1 MNAIREVIYRGK
13 SETIIILKIS
23 LKNIILIILTLIMS
37 TYDMYFSKKNKNY
50 MFNTLSQLILQ
61 ETSYDIKYDSTYIE
75 LYRLHYP
82 SIFDMIDTDE
92 ISILNK
98 ELINHIGEI
107 ILNKLKK
114 PKTIYQKVEDKK
126 SEIQIPEKKNIV
138 NIYSIHRSK
147 DSKNRFDFK
156 IQLKD
161 NHKTLSETKSFPKEF
176 WPKSITLLKE
186 QNSLFSNDTIF
197 LRFNDTDNIAFKF
210 KSKNIIGDD
219 EYYTYECLS
228 DDTIEY
234 DKILNIEIL
243 NYLLMTPCTKRDI
256 FKIRRIKNIKYE
268 NHKYTCV
275 EIKDNSFSMNQ
286 EIGLLNKD
294 KEYIRSVFSKHILD
308 DYILIECEDLKD
320 SKYILKM
327 NQNISIQI
335 LV

>member
-1 MNAIREVIYRGK
+1 
-13 SETIIILKIS
+13 
-23 LKNIILIILTLIMS
+23 MS

-61 ETSYDIKYDSTYIE
+61 ETGYDIKYDSTYIE

-82 SIFDMIDTDE
+82 GIFDMIDTDE

-114 PKTIYQKVEDKK
+114 PQTIHQKLEDKIP
-126 SEIQIPEKKNIV
+126 EIKIPEIKIPEKKNIV

-147 DSKNRFDFK
+147 DSFNRFNFK

-161 NHKTLSETKSFPKEF
+161 NPKTLTETKSFL
-176 WPKSITLLKE
+176 PKSITLLKE

-197 LRFNDTDNIAFKF
+197 IRFDDTDNISFKF

-219 EYYTYECLS
+219 EYYTYECS
-228 DDTIEY
+228 TD
-234 DKILNIEIL
+234 DKIGYEDTLHIEIL

-256 FKIRRIKNIKYE
+256 FKINKYKDIKYE

-275 EIKDNSFSMNQ
+275 EIKDNSFFVNQ

-294 KEYIRSVFSKHILD
+294 KIYMKSVFSKHILD

-335 LV
+335 LL

>member
-1 MNAIREVIYRGK
+1 
-13 SETIIILKIS
+13 
-23 LKNIILIILTLIMS
+23 MS

-50 MFNTLSQLILQ
+50 MFQTLSHLILQ
-61 ETSYDIKYDSTYIE
+61 ETGYDISNDSTYIE

-82 SIFDMIDTDE
+82 GIFDMIDTDE

-107 ILNKLKK
+107 ILHKLKK
-114 PKTIYQKVEDKK
+114 PKTIYQKFEDKIGT
-126 SEIQIPEKKNIV
+126 EIKIPEKKNIL
-138 NIYSIHRSK
+138 NIYSIQRNK
-147 DSKNRFDFK
+147 DSINRFNFK

-161 NHKTLSETKSFPKEF
+161 NPKTLQ
-176 WPKSITLLKE
+176 PKSITLLKE

-197 LRFNDTDNIAFKF
+197 LRFNDTDNISFHF
-210 KSKNIIGDD
+210 KNIKILGND
-219 EYYTYECLS
+219 EYYTYEYIT
-228 DDTIEY
+228 DDIIKY
-234 DKILNIEIL
+234 KDPLHIEIL

-268 NHKYTCV
+268 NHKYTCL
-275 EIKDNSFSMNQ
+275 EIKDNSFIVNQ

-308 DYILIECEDLKD
+308 DYILIDCEDLKD
-320 SKYILKM
+320 VKYILKM

-335 LV
+335 LI

>member
-1 MNAIREVIYRGK
+1 
-13 SETIIILKIS
+13 
-23 LKNIILIILTLIMS
+23 MS

-50 MFNTLSQLILQ
+50 MFQTLSNLILQ
-61 ETSYDIKYDSTYIE
+61 ETGYDIKDDSTYIE

-82 SIFDMIDTDE
+82 GIFDMIDTDE

-98 ELINHIGEI
+98 ELINRVGEI
-107 ILNKLKK
+107 ILHKLNQ
-114 PKTIYQKVEDKK
+114 PQTIHQKLEDKIP
-126 SEIQIPEKKNIV
+126 EIKIPEKKNIV

-147 DSKNRFDFK
+147 DSLNRFDFK

-161 NHKTLSETKSFPKEF
+161 NPKTLSETKSFPKEF
-176 WPKSITLLKE
+176 LPKSITLLKE

-197 LRFNDTDNIAFKF
+197 IRFNDTDNISFKF

-219 EYYTYECLS
+219 EYYTYECS
-228 DDTIEY
+228 TD
-234 DKILNIEIL
+234 DKIGYEDTLHIEIL
-243 NYLLMTPCTKRDI
+243 NYLLMTPCNKRDI
-256 FKIRRIKNIKYE
+256 FKIRRIKDIKYE
-268 NHKYTCV
+268 NHKYTCL
-275 EIKDNSFSMNQ
+275 EIKDNSFFMNQ

-294 KEYIRSVFSKHILD
+294 KEYIKSVFSKHILD

-335 LV
+335 LL

>member
-1 MNAIREVIYRGK
+1 
-13 SETIIILKIS
+13 
-23 LKNIILIILTLIMS
+23 MS

-50 MFNTLSQLILQ
+50 MFSTLSQLILQ
-61 ETSYDIKYDSTYIE
+61 ETGYDIKDDSTYIE

-82 SIFDMIDTDE
+82 GIFDLIDTDE

-114 PKTIYQKVEDKK
+114 PQTIHQDSEDKVVP
-126 SEIQIPEKKNIV
+126 EIKIPEKKNTI
-138 NIYSIHRSK
+138 NIYSIHREK
-147 DSKNRFDFK
+147 DSLNRFDFN

-161 NHKTLSETKSFPKEF
+161 CNKFIVKD
-176 WPKSITLLKE
+176 ITLLKE

-197 LRFNDTDNIAFKF
+197 LRLYDIDNIAFIF

-219 EYYTYECLS
+219 EYYTYECIT
-228 DDTIEY
+228 DDKIEY
-234 DKILNIEIL
+234 KKPLHIEIL
-243 NYLLMTPCTKRDI
+243 NYLLITPCKKRDI
-256 FKIRRIKNIKYE
+256 FKIKRSKDIKYE
-268 NHKYTCV
+268 NDKYTCL
-275 EIKDNSFSMNQ
+275 EIKGNSFYVNQ

-294 KEYIRSVFSKHILD
+294 KVYIQSVFSKYIID
-308 DYILIECEDLKD
+308 DYILVENIDLKD
-320 SKYILKM
+320 IKYILKM

>member
-1 MNAIREVIYRGK
+1 
-13 SETIIILKIS
+13 
-23 LKNIILIILTLIMS
+23 MS

-50 MFNTLSQLILQ
+50 MFSTLSQLILQ
-61 ETSYDIKYDSTYIE
+61 ETGYDIKDDSTYIE

-82 SIFDMIDTDE
+82 GIFDMIDTDE

-114 PKTIYQKVEDKK
+114 PQTIHQDSEDKVVP
-126 SEIQIPEKKNIV
+126 EIKIPEKKNTI
-138 NIYSIHRSK
+138 NIYSIHREK
-147 DSKNRFDFK
+147 DSLNRFDFN

-161 NHKTLSETKSFPKEF
+161 CNKFIVKD
-176 WPKSITLLKE
+176 ITLLKE

-197 LRFNDTDNIAFKF
+197 LRLYDIDNIAFIF

-219 EYYTYECLS
+219 EYYTYECIT
-228 DDTIEY
+228 DDKIEY
-234 DKILNIEIL
+234 KKPLHIEIL
-243 NYLLMTPCTKRDI
+243 NYLLITPCKKRDI
-256 FKIRRIKNIKYE
+256 FKIKRSKDIKYE
-268 NHKYTCV
+268 NDKYTCL
-275 EIKDNSFSMNQ
+275 EIKGNSFYVNQ

-294 KEYIRSVFSKHILD
+294 KVYIQSVFSKYIID
-308 DYILIECEDLKD
+308 DYILVENIDLKD
-320 SKYILKM
+320 IKYILKM

>member
-1 MNAIREVIYRGK
+1 
-13 SETIIILKIS
+13 
-23 LKNIILIILTLIMS
+23 MS

-50 MFNTLSQLILQ
+50 MFQTLSNLILQ
-61 ETSYDIKYDSTYIE
+61 ETGYDISNDSTYIE

-82 SIFDMIDTDE
+82 GIFDMIDTDE

-107 ILNKLKK
+107 ILHKLKT
-114 PKTIYQKVEDKK
+114 PQNIYQKVENKIGTDIK
-126 SEIQIPEKKNIV
+126 IPEKKNIV

-147 DSKNRFDFK
+147 DSVNRFDFK

-161 NHKTLSETKSFPKEF
+161 NPKSFTEIKDF

-197 LRFNDTDNIAFKF
+197 IRFNDTDNISFKF
-210 KSKNIIGDD
+210 KSKNIIGED
-219 EYYTYECLS
+219 EYYTYECIT
-228 DDTIEY
+228 D
-234 DKILNIEIL
+234 DKIKYIDTLHIEIL
-243 NYLLMTPCTKRDI
+243 NYLLMSPCKERDI
-256 FKIRRIKNIKYE
+256 FKIKKYKDIKYE
-268 NHKYTCV
+268 NDKYTCL
-275 EIKDNSFSMNQ
+275 EIKDNNFSINQ

-294 KEYIRSVFSKHILD
+294 KIYIKSVFSKHILD
-308 DYILIECEDLKD
+308 DYILVEKIDLKD
-320 SKYILKM
+320 IKYILKM

>member
-1 MNAIREVIYRGK
+1 
-13 SETIIILKIS
+13 
-23 LKNIILIILTLIMS
+23 MS

-50 MFNTLSQLILQ
+50 MFSTLSHLILQ
-61 ETSYDIKYDSTYIE
+61 ETGYDINNDSTYIE

-107 ILNKLKK
+107 ILKRLKK
-114 PKTIYQKVEDKK
+114 PQNIYPKIEDNREG
-126 SEIQIPEKKNIV
+126 EIKIPEKKNIV
-138 NIYSIHRSK
+138 NIYSIHREK
-147 DSKNRFDFK
+147 DSLNRFDFN

-161 NHKTLSETKSFPKEF
+161 CNKFIVKD
-176 WPKSITLLKE
+176 ITLLKE

-197 LRFNDTDNIAFKF
+197 LRLYDTDNIAFKF

-219 EYYTYECLS
+219 EYYTYECIT
-228 DDTIEY
+228 DDKIEY
-234 DKILNIEIL
+234 KKPLHIEIL
-243 NYLLMTPCTKRDI
+243 NYLLITPCKKRDI
-256 FKIRRIKNIKYE
+256 FKIKRSKDIKYE
-268 NHKYTCV
+268 NDKYTCL
-275 EIKDNSFSMNQ
+275 EIKGNSFYVNQ

-294 KEYIRSVFSKHILD
+294 KVYIQSVFSKYIID
-308 DYILIECEDLKD
+308 DYILVENIDLKD
-320 SKYILKM
+320 IKYILKM